1 MILIDHART
10 MVDQDTFVVASA
22 DRIPVATSFV
32 HDDHCCSEHNK
43 SRTAAKPFLRMHDWG
58 ATLLAAFIMHFAVT
72 QFMVEVSCSERSN
85 IEIEP

>member
-1 MILIDHART
+1 MILTDHART

-58 ATLLAAFIMHFAVT
+58 ATLLAASRKKSIDVLSSRFD
-72 QFMVEVSCSERSN
+72 VS
-85 IEIEP
+85 